1 MKYVVQCTT
10 PYVERF
16 MVGIEAASPDE
27 AIKKAKAMSETGDI
41 MQASEE
47 VPLLLDE
54 TEGDDSLVRFTI
66 EQELAEDEPWPEPN
80 GYVNTR
86 HQHEAAFQVGKLL
99 IEAHRRGEMRG
110 SSIDWDELD
119 LAYQAALQA
128 AMNNEDP
135 PRFKTNK
142 RCSRLAVVLEGGI
155 VQSVIADWP
164 EAAPEV
170 AVIDY
175 DDEGQDSKDLCLIT
189 QSDGRQSKAFVIEPC
204 VERAR
209 IDMNEVFR
217 PIEP

>member
-1 MKYVVQCTT
+1 MKYVVQCTA

-54 TEGDDSLVRFTI
+54 SEGDDSLVRFTI
-66 EQELAEDEPWPEPN
+66 EQELAENEPWPEPD

-99 IEAHRRGEMRG
+99 IEAYRRGETRG
-110 SSIDWDELD
+110 GSIDWDELD
-119 LAYQAALQA
+119 LAYQAALKA
-128 AMNNEDP
+128 ACNNEHP
-135 PRFKTNK
+135 PCVKTGK
-142 RCSRLAVVLEGGI
+142 RCSRLDIVLEGGI
-155 VQSVIADWP
+155 VQSVIADRP
-164 EAAPEV
+164 GVAPAV

-175 DDEGQDSKDLCLIT
+175 NVEGHEPEDLCRIT
-189 QSDGRQSKAFVIEPC
+189 QYDGQQSKAYVIESHIEP
-204 VERAR
+204 AR
-209 IDMNEVFR
+209 IDLDEVFR
-217 PIEP
+217 HIEP

>member
-66 EQELAEDEPWPEPN
+66 EQEMAEDEPWPEPN

-142 RCSRLAVVLEGGI
+142 RCSHLAIVLEGGI

-170 AVIDY
+170 AVVDY
-175 DDEGQDSKDLCLIT
+175 DVEGQDPEDLCLIT
-189 QSDGRQSKAFVIEPC
+189 QSDGSQSKVFVIEPC

-209 IDMNEVFR
+209 IDLNEVFR
-217 PIEP
+217 SIEP

>member
-1 MKYVVQCTT
+1 
-10 PYVERF
+10 
-16 MVGIEAASPDE
+16 
-27 AIKKAKAMSETGDI
+27 
-41 MQASEE
+41 
-47 VPLLLDE
+47 
-54 TEGDDSLVRFTI
+54 
-66 EQELAEDEPWPEPN
+66 
-80 GYVNTR
+80 
-86 HQHEAAFQVGKLL
+86 
-99 IEAHRRGEMRG
+99 MRG

-175 DDEGQDSKDLCLIT
+175 DYDDEGQDSEDLCLIT
-189 QSDGRQSKAFVIEPC
+189 QSDGSQSKAFVIEPC

-209 IDMNEVFR
+209 IDLNEVFQ

>member
-16 MVGIEAASPDE
+16 MVGIKAASPDE

-54 TEGDDSLVRFTI
+54 SEGDDSLVRFTI
-66 EQELAEDEPWPEPN
+66 EQELAEDEPWPERD
-80 GYVNTR
+80 GHVNTR

-99 IEAHRRGEMRG
+99 IEAYRRGEMRG
-110 SSIDWDELD
+110 GSIDWDELD

-135 PRFKTNK
+135 PQQ
-142 RCSRLAVVLEGGI
+142 G
-155 VQSVIADWP
+155 
-164 EAAPEV
+164 
-170 AVIDY
+170 
-175 DDEGQDSKDLCLIT
+175 
-189 QSDGRQSKAFVIEPC
+189 
-204 VERAR
+204 
-209 IDMNEVFR
+209 
-217 PIEP
+217 